1 MPSIKSI
8 IVAHVATLAQTGV
21 LEHVP
26 HHNNADASIAQ
37 TSALEHGTQT
47 KPVTLHPIT
56 LPFHPLSRRRKKSG
70 IQPKHQNR
78 AKSLKLGKG
87 SIVSPHFPPTQWT
100 PLDNPFMGSLQPQT
114 SRSRHT
120 TAMSM
125 RSDRSSV
132 ISSDSD
138 EERERADVERRQLED
153 EGIIGD
159 SGNINPALI
168 VGYIW
173 EGEKAIL
180 DDTAPY
186 RFVRR
191 GEVDFSEVANHV
203 QVLSSDMFNWRTMGY
218 LMMDIFSKSQI
229 EGDKRDFM
237 YFMYRLASLANTMGD
252 KNVGRILEQQDGSRQ
267 SKCHE

>member
-1 MPSIKSI
+1 MPCSCCMWRTWHPSLHRNRSTPSRLSQLDTRHCPSLPPVFMSLTPIDPVTHMMEALMPSIKSI

-125 RSDRSSV
+125 RSD
-132 ISSDSD
+132 
-138 EERERADVERRQLED
+138 
-153 EGIIGD
+153 G
-159 SGNINPALI
+159 P
-168 VGYIW
+168 
-173 EGEKAIL
+173 
-180 DDTAPY
+180 P
-186 RFVRR
+186 
-191 GEVDFSEVANHV
+191 
-203 QVLSSDMFNWRTMGY
+203 
-218 LMMDIFSKSQI
+218 
-229 EGDKRDFM
+229 
-237 YFMYRLASLANTMGD
+237 
-252 KNVGRILEQQDGSRQ
+252 
-267 SKCHE
+267 